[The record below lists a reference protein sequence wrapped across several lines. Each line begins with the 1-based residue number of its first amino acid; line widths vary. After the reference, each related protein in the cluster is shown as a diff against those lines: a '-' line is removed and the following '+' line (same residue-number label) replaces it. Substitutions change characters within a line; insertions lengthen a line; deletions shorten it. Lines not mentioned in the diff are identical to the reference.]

1 MGEEENCR
9 EKMAEAEEIKQECEK
24 ALDEA
29 RPSLEEAM
37 EELKQL
43 TKDDLSEMKV
53 MQNPPEVVR
62 LVAHGVCILLN
73 IKPKKVKHKDGT
85 NAHDYWAASTGK
97 KFLGDFN
104 VLKKLISYP
113 KESISHDTIEKLE
126 VIMGKEEFNVE
137 AVTHACLAARG
148 MYFWLKAM
156 R

>member
-1 MGEEENCR
+1 
-9 EKMAEAEEIKQECEK
+9 
-24 ALDEA
+24 
-29 RPSLEEAM
+29 M

-53 MQNPPEVVR
+53 MTNPPEVVR

-85 NAHDYWAASTGK
+85 SSLDYWAASTTK
-97 KFLGDFN
+97 KFLADFN
-104 VLKKLISYP
+104 VLKKLIGYP
-113 KESISHDTIEKLE
+113 KENISADTIEKLE
-126 VIMGKEEFNVE
+126 SIMAHDEFTVE
-137 AVTHACLAARG
+137 AVTYACVAARG

>member
-1 MGEEENCR
+1 
-9 EKMAEAEEIKQECEK
+9 MAEAEEIKQECEK

-53 MQNPPEVVR
+53 MTNPPEVVR

-73 IKPKKVKHKDGT
+73 IKPKKHKTKDGT
-85 NAHDYWAASTGK
+85 SVMDYWAASTSK

-104 VLKKLISYP
+104 VLKKLIGYP
-113 KESISHDTIEKLE
+113 K
-126 VIMGKEEFNVE
+126 
-137 AVTHACLAARG
+137 
-148 MYFWLKAM
+148 
-156 R
+156 